1 MEIRT
6 NEKGN
11 RYLYYSDYEMQL
23 ISEFAF
29 TDYDNKSDDTVPV
42 AELIAMAL
50 HYNKGALVGGRVLY
64 PVFNP
69 VDDSEDPHM
78 ELDWVEAWM
87 APWPSKAARL
97 VGQLVEIAYTDI
109 DQRSAVKEKLHR
121 LGESF
126 ERINEKREA
135 SLPLPTLEKIG
146 KIWWALIEAEE
157 GHEDFTC
164 VLLTQKEYD
173 DLNRREG

>member
-1 MEIRT
+1 MMEIRT
-6 NEKGN
+6 NENGHL
-11 RYLYYSDYEMQL
+11 YPYYSEYEMSL
-23 ISEFAF
+23 IREFGF
-29 TDYDNKSDDTVPV
+29 TDYENKSDDAVPV
-42 AELIAMAL
+42 AELVAMAL
-50 HYNKGALVGGRVLY
+50 HYDRGALIDGRVLY

-87 APWPSKAARL
+87 APWPSNAARL
-97 VGQLVEIAYTDI
+97 VGQLVEIAYAHI
-109 DQRSAVKEKLHR
+109 DQRSAAKEKLHR

-135 SLPLPTLEKIG
+135 GWPLPTLEKIG

-164 VLLTQKEYD
+164 VLMTQKEYD
-173 DLNRREG
+173 ELVSA